1 MEYTI
6 ANSEMAN
13 EKEAQLYTCQ
23 SCGKKYIVRKCE
35 AQHFAKG
42 SDRHYCAPCRKAFR
56 AKLEREREEQEDL
69 IWQRKKAEDQKL
81 FESLLPAW
89 NLKDLS
95 EIKLSS
101 KDPLFII
108 GNGFD
113 LMHGVKSSYAD
124 CHPKRPPVPYSAAT
138 L

>member
-13 EKEAQLYTCQ
+13 EQEAQLYTCQ

-35 AQHFAKG
+35 AQYFAKG
-42 SDRHYCAPCRKAFR
+42 NDRHYCVPCRKAFR

-69 IWQRKKAEDQKL
+69 IWQRKKAEGQKL
-81 FESLLPAW
+81 FESLLPTW

-95 EIKLSS
+95 AEILNKEKASVRGA
-101 KDPLFII
+101 DPIRVILLFCRQDIREY
-108 GNGFD
+108 
-113 LMHGVKSSYAD
+113 L
-124 CHPKRPPVPYSAAT
+124 
-138 L
+138 

>member
-35 AQHFAKG
+35 AQYFAKG
-42 SDRHYCAPCRKAFR
+42 NDRHYCVPCRKAFR

-81 FESLLPAW
+81 FESLLPTW

-95 EIKLSS
+95 AEILNKEKASVRGA
-101 KDPLFII
+101 DPIKVILLFCRQDIREY
-108 GNGFD
+108 
-113 LMHGVKSSYAD
+113 L
-124 CHPKRPPVPYSAAT
+124 
-138 L
+138 

>member
-35 AQHFAKG
+35 AQYFAKG
-42 SDRHYCAPCRKAFR
+42 NDRHYCVPCRKAFR

-81 FESLLPAW
+81 FESLLPTW

-95 EIKLSS
+95 AEILNKEKASVRGA
-101 KDPLFII
+101 DPIRVILLFCRQDIREY
-108 GNGFD
+108 
-113 LMHGVKSSYAD
+113 L
-124 CHPKRPPVPYSAAT
+124 
-138 L
+138 

>member
-1 MEYTI
+1 MDYTI
-6 ANSEMAN
+6 ANSEMVN

-35 AQHFAKG
+35 AQYFAKG
-42 SDRHYCAPCRKAFR
+42 NDRHYCVPCRKAFR

-81 FESLLPAW
+81 FESLLPTW

-95 EIKLSS
+95 AEILNKEKASVRGA
-101 KDPLFII
+101 DPIRVILLFCRQ
-108 GNGFD
+108 D
-113 LMHGVKSSYAD
+113 TKEYL
-124 CHPKRPPVPYSAAT
+124 
-138 L
+138 

>member
-42 SDRHYCAPCRKAFR
+42 SDRHYCVPCRKAFR

-81 FESLLPAW
+81 FESLLPTW

-95 EIKLSS
+95 AEILNKEKASVRGA
-101 KDPLFII
+101 DPIRVILLFCRQDIREY
-108 GNGFD
+108 
-113 LMHGVKSSYAD
+113 L
-124 CHPKRPPVPYSAAT
+124 
-138 L
+138 

>member
-1 MEYTI
+1 MDYTI
-6 ANSEMAN
+6 VNSEMAN

-35 AQHFAKG
+35 AQYFAKG
-42 SDRHYCAPCRKAFR
+42 NDRHYCVPCRKAFR

-81 FESLLPAW
+81 FESLLPTW

-95 EIKLSS
+95 AEILNKEKASVRGA
-101 KDPLFII
+101 DPIRVILLFCRQDIREY
-108 GNGFD
+108 
-113 LMHGVKSSYAD
+113 L
-124 CHPKRPPVPYSAAT
+124 
-138 L
+138 

>member
-1 MEYTI
+1 MDYTI
-6 ANSEMAN
+6 ANSEMVN

-35 AQHFAKG
+35 AQYFAKG
-42 SDRHYCAPCRKAFR
+42 NDRHYCVPCRKAFR

-81 FESLLPAW
+81 FESLLPTW

-95 EIKLSS
+95 AEILNKEKASVRGA
-101 KDPLFII
+101 DPIRVILLFCRQDIREY
-108 GNGFD
+108 
-113 LMHGVKSSYAD
+113 L
-124 CHPKRPPVPYSAAT
+124 
-138 L
+138 

>member
-1 MEYTI
+1 MVLLPRQSGLFRPEY
-6 ANSEMAN
+6 SVN

-35 AQHFAKG
+35 AQYFAKG
-42 SDRHYCAPCRKAFR
+42 NDRHYCVPCRKAFR

-81 FESLLPAW
+81 FESLLPTW

-95 EIKLSS
+95 AEILNKEKASVRGA
-101 KDPLFII
+101 DPIRVILLFCRQ
-108 GNGFD
+108 D
-113 LMHGVKSSYAD
+113 TKEYL
-124 CHPKRPPVPYSAAT
+124 
-138 L
+138 

>member
-81 FESLLPAW
+81 FESLLPTW

-95 EIKLSS
+95 AEILNKEKASVRGA
-101 KDPLFII
+101 DPIKVILLFCRQDIREY
-108 GNGFD
+108 
-113 LMHGVKSSYAD
+113 L
-124 CHPKRPPVPYSAAT
+124 
-138 L
+138 

>member
-6 ANSEMAN
+6 ANSEMVN

-23 SCGKKYIVRKCE
+23 SCEKKYIVRKCE
-35 AQHFAKG
+35 AQYFAKG
-42 SDRHYCAPCRKAFR
+42 NDRHYCVPCRKAFR

-81 FESLLPAW
+81 FESLLPTW

-95 EIKLSS
+95 AEILNKEKASVRGA
-101 KDPLFII
+101 DPIRVILLFCKQDIREY
-108 GNGFD
+108 
-113 LMHGVKSSYAD
+113 L
-124 CHPKRPPVPYSAAT
+124 
-138 L
+138 

>member
-42 SDRHYCAPCRKAFR
+42 SNRHYCVPCRKAFR
-56 AKLEREREEQEDL
+56 AKLEREREEQENL
-69 IWQRKKAEDQKL
+69 TWQRKKAEGQKL

-95 EIKLSS
+95 AEILNKE
-101 KDPLFII
+101 K
-108 GNGFD
+108 
-113 LMHGVKSSYAD
+113 V
-124 CHPKRPPVPYSAAT
+124 SA
-138 L
+138 LKC

>member
-1 MEYTI
+1 MDYTI

-35 AQHFAKG
+35 AQYFAKG
-42 SDRHYCAPCRKAFR
+42 NDRHYCVPCRKAFR

-81 FESLLPAW
+81 FESLLPTW

-95 EIKLSS
+95 AEILNKEKASVRGA
-101 KDPLFII
+101 DPIRVILLFCRQDIREY
-108 GNGFD
+108 
-113 LMHGVKSSYAD
+113 L
-124 CHPKRPPVPYSAAT
+124 
-138 L
+138 

>member
-1 MEYTI
+1 MKHTTAIE
-6 ANSEMAN
+6 EMAN
-13 EKEAQLYTCQ
+13 EKEAQLYTCR

-42 SDRHYCAPCRKAFR
+42 SDRHYCVPCRNAFR

-69 IWQRKKAEDQKL
+69 IWRRKKAEDQKL

-95 EIKLSS
+95 AEILNKEKASVRGA
-101 KDPLFII
+101 DPIRVILLFCRQDIREY
-108 GNGFD
+108 
-113 LMHGVKSSYAD
+113 L
-124 CHPKRPPVPYSAAT
+124 
-138 L
+138 

>member
-6 ANSEMAN
+6 ANSEMVN

-35 AQHFAKG
+35 AQYFAKG
-42 SDRHYCAPCRKAFR
+42 NDRHYCVPCRKASR
-56 AKLEREREEQEDL
+56 AKLEREREEQENL
-69 IWQRKKAEDQKL
+69 TWQRKKAEGQKL

-95 EIKLSS
+95 AEILNKEKASVRGA
-101 KDPLFII
+101 DPIRVILLFCRQDIREY
-108 GNGFD
+108 
-113 LMHGVKSSYAD
+113 L
-124 CHPKRPPVPYSAAT
+124 
-138 L
+138 

>member
-1 MEYTI
+1 MDHTI
-6 ANSEMAN
+6 ANSEMVN

-35 AQHFAKG
+35 AQYFAKG
-42 SDRHYCAPCRKAFR
+42 NDRHYCVPCRKAFR

-81 FESLLPAW
+81 FESLLPTW

-95 EIKLSS
+95 AEILNKEKASDRGAVPIRVIL
-101 KDPLFII
+101 LFCRQDIREY
-108 GNGFD
+108 
-113 LMHGVKSSYAD
+113 L
-124 CHPKRPPVPYSAAT
+124 
-138 L
+138 

>member
-1 MEYTI
+1 MDYTI
-6 ANSEMAN
+6 ANSEMVN

-35 AQHFAKG
+35 AQYFAKG
-42 SDRHYCAPCRKAFR
+42 NDRHYCVPCRKAFR

-81 FESLLPAW
+81 FESLLPTW

-95 EIKLSS
+95 AEILNKEKASVRGA
-101 KDPLFII
+101 DPIRVILLFCRQ
-108 GNGFD
+108 D
-113 LMHGVKSSYAD
+113 TAEYW
-124 CHPKRPPVPYSAAT
+124 
-138 L
+138 

>member
-42 SDRHYCAPCRKAFR
+42 NDRYYYVPCRKAFR
-56 AKLEREREEQEDL
+56 AKLEREREEQENL
-69 IWQRKKAEDQKL
+69 TWQRKKAEGQKL

-95 EIKLSS
+95 AEILNKEKASVRGA
-101 KDPLFII
+101 DPIRVILLFCRQDIREY
-108 GNGFD
+108 
-113 LMHGVKSSYAD
+113 L
-124 CHPKRPPVPYSAAT
+124 
-138 L
+138 

>member
-1 MEYTI
+1 MDYTI

-35 AQHFAKG
+35 AQYFAKG
-42 SDRHYCAPCRKAFR
+42 NDRHYCVPCRKAFR

-81 FESLLPAW
+81 FESLLPTW

-95 EIKLSS
+95 AEILNKEKASVRGA
-101 KDPLFII
+101 DPIRVILLFCKQDIREY
-108 GNGFD
+108 
-113 LMHGVKSSYAD
+113 L
-124 CHPKRPPVPYSAAT
+124 
-138 L
+138 

>member
-35 AQHFAKG
+35 AQYFAKG
-42 SDRHYCAPCRKAFR
+42 NDRHYCVPCRKAFR
-56 AKLEREREEQEDL
+56 AKLEREREEQENL
-69 IWQRKKAEDQKL
+69 TWQRKKAEGQKL

-95 EIKLSS
+95 AEILNKEKASVRGA
-101 KDPLFII
+101 DPIRVILLFCRQDIREY
-108 GNGFD
+108 
-113 LMHGVKSSYAD
+113 L
-124 CHPKRPPVPYSAAT
+124 
-138 L
+138 